1 MSRRLLL
8 LMAIILALTVPLA
21 LLFRDFVRDVFLV
34 ELLRMFWGA
43 RLLYE
48 SLPQLPL
55 WVLLLVILVVIA
67 VKSLVRRSGV
77 AQKQIQPEAEPQ
89 GQVRVLARWIERASR
104 GEYFRWSLAQHLG
117 GPAWE
122 IMAQREHTAPAQL
135 KERMSAGN
143 LDLPPVVED
152 YLQPD
157 RLPRH
162 SAVTGFVAAIR
173 IRLGMAG
180 LSPAPNPDLETVIEF
195 LEDQMQVASGPKAG
209 PRSEPQP

>member
-8 LMAIILALTVPLA
+8 LLTAIVLALTVPLA

-55 WVLLLVILVVIA
+55 WILLLLLLVVIA
-67 VKSLVRRSGV
+67 LRSLVRRPGTV
-77 AQKQIQPEAEPQ
+77 RQQVEPDVEPQ

-117 GPAWE
+117 GLAWE
-122 IMAQREHTAPAQL
+122 IMAQREHTTPAQL
-135 KERMSAGN
+135 KGRRSAGD
-143 LDLPPVVED
+143 LDLPPVVEA
-152 YLQPD
+152 YLLSDQ
-157 RLPRH
+157 LPRH
-162 SAVTGFVAAIR
+162 SAMASLLATIR
-173 IRLGMAG
+173 DRLGIGGRPLA
-180 LSPAPNPDLETVIEF
+180 LDPDLVQVIEF
-195 LEDQMQVASGPKAG
+195 LEDQMQVVNVPD
-209 PRSEPQP
+209 EPNP